1 MKRSR
6 SQLDGELLPQK
17 VQQLLLE
24 LEAFKAQHGDYPT
37 SKKPGVPGREL
48 YMKRAR
54 LLEKKDLTTA
64 QREDL
69 QKTQG
74 SQLDDVLNGPH

>member
-1 MKRSR
+1 M
-6 SQLDGELLPQK
+6 
-17 VQQLLLE
+17 
-24 LEAFKAQHGDYPT
+24 
-37 SKKPGVPGREL
+37 SKKSGVPGTEP

>member
-24 LEAFKAQHGDYPT
+24 LEAFKDQHGDYPT
-37 SKKPGVPGREL
+37 GKKQGVLGREL